1 MGLVQRKIE
10 AAGFS
15 TISLSNIPDLTA
27 VTGVPRLA
35 GIEYPETMNVGRP
48 GDYDGQMAV
57 LRATLAALVE
67 IAQPGG
73 LKYLPMKWAEP
84 PEKVNTHPLQSP
96 PIVQHIKRHP
106 WDLLRFIRRDP
117 PGQESSRQ
125 KVETGG

>member
-1 MGLVQRKIE
+1 VRLAQCKIE

-27 VTGVPRLA
+27 AGGVPRLV

-67 IAQPGG
+67 IKQPGQV
-73 LKYLPMKWAEP
+73 KYLPMKWVEP
-84 PEKVNTHPLQSP
+84 SEKINTHPPQAP
-96 PIVQHIKRHP
+96 PIVQQIKRYP
-106 WDLLRFIRRDP
+106 WVLPRLIRRDP
-117 PGQESSRQ
+117 PKS
-125 KVETGG
+125 